1 MAENEL
7 KDQAA
12 EPTGDERGAVV
23 AVAPELAVDDAPVVN
38 DALGADDA
46 PAVDDAPGAVAETGS
61 NAVAVAAEVAGD
73 APASNSTPAG
83 GTNETAPSLN
93 VAGARPEIVSEGGEG
108 GEELKLYLGEF
119 AGPLDL
125 LLYLIRQ
132 EQVDIYD
139 IPIARITDEYLRYL
153 RLMQDMDIA
162 VASEFLVMAAQL
174 IEIKSKMLLPPDP
187 VADAA
192 QAEAEDPRHELI
204 KQLLEHQKFK
214 AAAQMLWSRSTVE
227 QAVYIRAPIETDKAN
242 PEVSA
247 GVFDLLK
254 VFQEILAR
262 KKQEVM
268 MEIERDEI
276 SMTEMLERLRNMI
289 LSAGELN
296 LRHFFERAG
305 TRRELVLAF
314 LSVLEIVRASEI
326 VLVQETTFGDIV
338 ARVNS

>member
-1 MAENEL
+1 MAEMNEL
-7 KDQAA
+7 KERDA
-12 EPTGDERGAVV
+12 EPAEGVTDAVV
-23 AVAPELAVDDAPVVN
+23 ADAS
-38 DALGADDA
+38 DALVAEA
-46 PAVDDAPGAVAETGS
+46 SSAVAGS
-61 NAVAVAAEVAGD
+61 PLAAVGGED
-73 APASNSTPAG
+73 TPASESPSTDSS
-83 GTNETAPSLN
+83 ETTPSLN

-174 IEIKSKMLLPPDP
+174 IEIKSKMLRPPDP

-192 QAEAEDPRHELI
+192 QAEGEDPRSELI

-227 QAVYIRAPIETDKAN
+227 QAVYVRAPIETDKSN
-242 PEVSA
+242 
-247 GVFDLLK
+247 
-254 VFQEILAR
+254 
-262 KKQEVM
+262 
-268 MEIERDEI
+268 
-276 SMTEMLERLRNMI
+276 
-289 LSAGELN
+289 
-296 LRHFFERAG
+296 
-305 TRRELVLAF
+305 
-314 LSVLEIVRASEI
+314 
-326 VLVQETTFGDIV
+326 
-338 ARVNS
+338 